1 MDDSA
6 EKRRQAG
13 REAQARLR
21 TKRRDAGLREII
33 VWVTR
38 AQERAIRKLLREWKK

>member
-1 MDDSA
+1 MDA
-6 EKRRQAG
+6 TEKRRRQL

-21 TKRRDAGLREII
+21 ATRRAAGLKEII

-38 AQERAIRKLLREWKK
+38 AQEKAIRKLLKDRKKP